1 MKRRRAKRV
10 QTVSGTSNDCSRG
23 DGRRRWSLNS
33 YASIGK
39 QKARIGGTRNE
50 RWSPERR
57 ACFFARLR
65 KQTCQTSVDLLD
77 HKRRRLFLHRSG
89 SRFFINIQA
98 KPAVSQARSA
108 AEGTFIF
115 TALWPSSPPATLDTQ
130 NETTI
135 LRDVRPVRRTQ
146 PQTCTRFNKLVKH
159 PGHFAFSL
167 SSE

>member
-115 TALWPSSPPATLDTQ
+115 TALWPSSDSRYTKRDDYFTRRPLRASGSTNSTSDLHTL
-130 NETTI
+130 
-135 LRDVRPVRRTQ
+135 
-146 PQTCTRFNKLVKH
+146 
-159 PGHFAFSL
+159 
-167 SSE
+167 